1 MLGKDI
7 SLLRNSAALSR
18 DELASQTQV
27 PVDDLC
33 DWEDEVKLPRK
44 RDLVKLDKVLGSN
57 LSVSTYKDLCSAKRI
72 GQKLS
77 TVKVVSIATLLIFMD
92 LFMTGF
98 GYQPTYVFVILLFLT
113 TFVTFPAFF
122 FEYWK
127 ITDSKIEKVYYSNN
141 FIIKT
146 VQILVP
152 TLREKKDI
160 QFSDIDTITIHYTLK
175 KRVSPFDF
183 WPDYFVPVVE
193 NGDSKENINI
203 DYHLYESLYDTMLFL
218 GSRNVKISDPQLIL
232 KVINNKENLRNHF
245 HLQERDI

>member
-160 QFSDIDTITIHYTLK
+160 QFSDIDT
-175 KRVSPFDF
+175 
-183 WPDYFVPVVE
+183 
-193 NGDSKENINI
+193 
-203 DYHLYESLYDTMLFL
+203 M
-218 GSRNVKISDPQLIL
+218 SRAV
-232 KVINNKENLRNHF
+232 
-245 HLQERDI
+245 